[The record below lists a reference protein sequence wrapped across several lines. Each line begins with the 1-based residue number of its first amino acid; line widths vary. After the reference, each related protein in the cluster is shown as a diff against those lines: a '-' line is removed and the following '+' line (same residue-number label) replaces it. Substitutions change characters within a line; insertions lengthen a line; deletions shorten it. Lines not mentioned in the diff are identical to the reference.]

1 MAYAWLTARRPP
13 LTFLDFRSP
22 SRIGS
27 QEPLLHRRSSAI
39 AINEEIQMFW
49 LLLHSRRVLVAALA
63 TIIALPQMAFAQ
75 APAKPAPVAIS
86 QQKVELLFVQNST
99 GIEYDKAKGTLR
111 MKNIGRSTLF
121 FTDRPVRMAGHYHTR
136 DEFLPLW
143 SEGPDSFAK
152 NPPNATL
159 SILEVGKADLQNAV
173 INLKNPR
180 MQGKDLIYDITI
192 IEGAVPQSAGDSVLF
207 IDILG
212 FWRRNIRRVAIIG
225 SAAAL
230 TTAAVATSAAAA
242 SAAARPAA
250 PPPASAQVTEKPAAP
265 APQSA
270 TTQKLEQLKSLQKEG
285 LITEAQYQK
294 ASQQVINEMVR

>member
-1 MAYAWLTARRPP
+1 MFRLRFHPRR
-13 LTFLDFRSP
+13 T
-22 SRIGS
+22 
-27 QEPLLHRRSSAI
+27 
-39 AINEEIQMFW
+39 
-49 LLLHSRRVLVAALA
+49 LVIALA
-63 TIIALPQMAFAQ
+63 TIIALPQVVFAQ
-75 APAKPAPVAIS
+75 TPAKPAPVAIS
-86 QQKVELLFVQNST
+86 QQKVELLFVQNSS
-99 GIEYDKAKGTLR
+99 GIEYDKTKGTLR

-152 NPPNATL
+152 SPPNATL
-159 SILEVGKADLQNAV
+159 SMLEVGKADLQNAV

-180 MQGKDLIYDITI
+180 MQGKDLLYDITV
-192 IEGAVPQSAGDSVLF
+192 IEGTVPQSAGDAVLF

-225 SAAAL
+225 TAAAV
-230 TTAAVATSAAAA
+230 TTAAVATSAAA
-242 SAAARPAA
+242 SQEAAAKAAAAKPA
-250 PPPASAQVTEKPAAP
+250 PPPTVNVQVTEKPAAP

-270 TTQKLEQLKSLQKEG
+270 STQKLEQLKALQKEG

-294 ASQQVINEMVR
+294 ASQQVLNEMVR